1 MNLAMAWRRSVGLL
15 LAVWVC
21 GCGDDSPGAGTE
33 SGTEGTTEEPET
45 TSTSDPT
52 TTSSSMSNT
61 SVSSTTEDPTTSS
74 TTEEASTGVPEC
86 MPEFEMLPGDALP
99 RCEAATLDCWNG
111 CPGVDPHECTSACTA
126 ADSTPTYMLPDGS
139 TVDCGRCINRLF
151 GICWHEACPEETEV
165 SRCCALTSGCD
176 PECLG
181 YGPCDTEDLE
191 CLRQAC
197 GPELAAQSA
206 CLMETGALQTC
217 RLQMDG
223 LAIACFD
230 LEG

>member
-1 MNLAMAWRRSVGLL
+1 MNLAMAWRRGVGLL

-21 GCGDDSPGAGTE
+21 GCGDDSPGAGTQ

-52 TTSSSMSNT
+52 TSSSMSSESIT
-61 SVSSTTEDPTTSS
+61 STTEPMTSS
-74 TTEEASTGVPEC
+74 TTEEPSTGVPEC
-86 MPEFEMLPGDALP
+86 MPEFEMLPDEALP
-99 RCEAATLDCWNG
+99 RCEPATLDCWNG
-111 CPGVDPHECTSACTA
+111 CPGMDPHECTSACTA

-230 LEG
+230 L